1 MSQLNE
7 LVDLPDPALQPLVH
21 PLDLAG
27 ARHLFRTSWLIDM
40 LTSPAVGLGVAAII
54 WFLSRSYV
62 VPLVAG
68 AVIVLAGTFA
78 SHFYRGEAWA
88 FIPRKRQDHGRP
100 LPRAWELASGLLLAS
115 LLVVDVALIGLRL
128 GQSDIPREVREFTF
142 GMAIGAA
149 VVLALDLIARVRLH
163 AGGRTILSTLPVLV
177 ALVAS
182 SAIGYNAL
190 FGASG
195 LASPALVLWG
205 AAAMLAVGAGYAVWR
220 QIEGRRGVDGA

>member
-1 MSQLNE
+1 MRHLSE
-7 LVDLPDPALQPLVH
+7 LVDLPDPAVQPLVH
-21 PLDLAG
+21 PLDLAS
-27 ARHLFRTSWLIDM
+27 ARLLFRNSWLIDV

-68 AVIVLAGTFA
+68 ALIVLAGSFA
-78 SHFYRGEAWA
+78 SRFYRDEAWA
-88 FIPRKRQDHGRP
+88 FIPRKRQDRGRR
-100 LPRAWELASGLLLAS
+100 LPRAWELASGLVLAS
-115 LLVVDVALIGLRL
+115 LLVVDVALVGLRL
-128 GQSDIPREVREFTF
+128 GQSDIPREVREVTF
-142 GMAIGAA
+142 GLAIGAA

-163 AGGRTILSTLPVLV
+163 AGGRTILSTLPVLA

-205 AAAMLAVGAGYAVWR
+205 AAAMLVVGAGYAVWL
-220 QIEGRRGVDGA
+220 QIDGRRGVNGT